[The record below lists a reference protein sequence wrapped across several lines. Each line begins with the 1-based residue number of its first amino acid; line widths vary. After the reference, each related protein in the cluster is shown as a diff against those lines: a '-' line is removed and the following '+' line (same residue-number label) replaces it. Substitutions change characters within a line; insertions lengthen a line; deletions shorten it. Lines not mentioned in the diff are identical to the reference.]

1 MTLLTRGAAGCRA
14 APGVPSGSSTAGG
27 VGRSQAATP
36 KRLANSST
44 KNDRLPAEMRLIAIL
59 ANSAAMPDYSEP
71 GACGALGTGRPAA
84 ADLAAAAIPAAARQ
98 DAAAPAAALPESP
111 GAALS
116 REERETAGSGAAR
129 RRPVAS

>member
-36 KRLANSST
+36 KRLANSNT
-44 KNDRLPAEMRLIAIL
+44 ARLPAEMRLIAVL
-59 ANSAAMPDYSEP
+59 PNSAATPDYSEP

-111 GAALS
+111 VAALS